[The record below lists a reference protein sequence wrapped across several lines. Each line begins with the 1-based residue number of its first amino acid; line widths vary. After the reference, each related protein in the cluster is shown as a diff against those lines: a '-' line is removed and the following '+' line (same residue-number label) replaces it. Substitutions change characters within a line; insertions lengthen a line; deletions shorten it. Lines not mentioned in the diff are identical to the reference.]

1 MDSGS
6 CCREDQL
13 VRHEVVGMKLLVDR
27 YCVKKS
33 EVKAEKRAFNISE
46 HLLRIGAVLMFDW
59 GGQLRRIRSRR
70 QM

>member
-13 VRHEVVGMKLLVDR
+13 VRDEVVGMKLFVDR
-27 YCVKKS
+27 YCVKRKG
-33 EVKAEKRAFNISE
+33 EKAEKRALNISE
-46 HLLRIGAVLMFDW
+46 PLLRVGGGIDW

>member
-6 CCREDQL
+6 CCREDKL
-13 VRHEVVGMKLLVDR
+13 VRDEVVGMKLFVDR
-27 YCVKKS
+27 YCVKRKG
-33 EVKAEKRAFNISE
+33 EKAEKRALNISE
-46 HLLRIGAVLMFDW
+46 PLLRIGGGIDVDW